1 MKKIVSLSLLS
12 VFLFGLMASQGF
24 GQKATDI
31 LEKFIEASGGRKR
44 LSSIKDTT
52 MIGSLNVVMAG
63 MSGSLTMY
71 QKEPNKLRMDME
83 VMGMMM
89 TQAFDGE
96 VAWWINPQTGATEEM
111 PSDQQDDFM
120 RQAYGNDILLNPAK
134 YGVTYTLK
142 DSENIEGKDY
152 FVLVQTFSDGFSQT
166 LYLDSK
172 TYLPYKTVATVN
184 SMGVEAEAET
194 FLSDWREV
202 DGMMVSFSARILYDG
217 EEAVTMTFS
226 EVKFNSGLEDSLFK
240 MD

>member
-1 MKKIVSLSLLS
+1 
-12 VFLFGLMASQGF
+12 
-24 GQKATDI
+24 
-31 LEKFIEASGGRKR
+31 
-44 LSSIKDTT
+44 

-134 YGVTYTLK
+134 YGVT
-142 DSENIEGKDY
+142 
-152 FVLVQTFSDGFSQT
+152 
-166 LYLDSK
+166 
-172 TYLPYKTVATVN
+172 
-184 SMGVEAEAET
+184 
-194 FLSDWREV
+194 
-202 DGMMVSFSARILYDG
+202 
-217 EEAVTMTFS
+217 
-226 EVKFNSGLEDSLFK
+226 
-240 MD
+240 